1 MSDRLKANELHE
13 LTSLCGKFRREV
25 LSLCEKTG
33 TGHVGSAFSVVEILA
48 ILQLKIMQGGQR
60 DSGRDRLILSKGHA
74 SAALYTILRHKGWL
88 TDERYETILR
98 NGTTIG
104 HHPHFEPDIGL
115 DANTGSLGHGLS
127 IGAGITFNFR
137 LKGSQSRVFVVMSDG
152 ETNEGSVWEAAA
164 FAAHHKLSNL
174 CTVIDAN
181 KIQAL
186 GNTEDILGPMRH
198 AEKWR
203 AFGWDTVEVDGHD
216 LQSLFMAINKRSD
229 SPRAIIANTIKGKG
243 VTFMENNLLWH
254 YRVPKGDEFSNA
266 MKELAD
272 A

>member
-1 MSDRLKANELHE
+1 MADPISVNELRE
-13 LTSLCGKFRREV
+13 LTLLCRRFRREV

-48 ILQLKIMQGGQR
+48 ILHLKIMQGAPQEI
-60 DSGRDRLILSKGHA
+60 GRDRLILSKGHA
-74 SAALYTILRHKGWL
+74 SAALYSILRYKGWL
-88 TDERYETILR
+88 RGPRYETILR
-98 NGTTIG
+98 NGTAIG
-104 HHPHFEPDIGL
+104 HHPHYEPETGL

-127 IGAGITFNFR
+127 IGAGIAFNCR
-137 LKGSQSRVFVVMSDG
+137 QRGIQNRVFVVMSDG

-164 FAAHHKLSNL
+164 FAAHHKLSNI
-174 CTVIDAN
+174 CAVVDAN

-186 GNTEDILGPMRH
+186 GNTEDILGPMHH

-203 AFGWDTVEVDGHD
+203 AFGWETVEIDGHNLQD
-216 LQSLFMAINKRSD
+216 LFSALTKRSG

-243 VTFMENNLLWH
+243 VSFMENNLLWH